1 MTVVALPAGDD
12 FRGSPFAGADVCA
25 EAGLSLPPGARR
37 PRFEHDVWDF
47 SDVIGLPVQMAPHAR
62 RLEFAPIANPAWRLV
77 AKELMLA
84 LLAPRHEAVA
94 TLPRA
99 SRTPLHLRTC
109 RGRLV
114 QLTGWLNWLD
124 AQGVVGL
131 GEVRD
136 GHCRAY
142 LAHRGHARDA
152 AGDIVGEFGPPI
164 RRAVAQAIVDLV
176 NYRELFS
183 ADRVER
189 TLRPWAGASPSAVAG
204 MPNGRDQNKTPP
216 LADTVLAPMLAAAL
230 YLTTTLGPPAAILA
244 RQARFA
250 TRTRSVLPTTTPTAV
265 EDIAGVLLAH
275 RHAGDPL
282 PRLSDHDQRARL
294 AAGWA
299 PDDPLLAVS
308 FDAVANEAGL
318 RQFDWPWLGSL
329 RAPAHETVAEVGT
342 ERRWGRD
349 AQAVPTAGGDA
360 QLPWTLPL
368 HGGEVVAVAGVV
380 RSACIIVI
388 AAISGMRAS
397 ELMELVVGCRRPP
410 EGSGDLVRYRLAS
423 KVVKGQ
429 PLGGTDDEW
438 VVIEAVHQAAGI
450 AEQLLDVARP
460 GDALFGRFGFRDRY
474 RWFRS
479 WVNGPAGTRLGLAPI
494 PDGNVTPRILRRTLA
509 IELAYRPGGVL
520 ATKIHLKHIS
530 VATTEGY
537 ASRPGGA
544 QAQLLAEIN
553 SHEQQRNLELV
564 LAEFRAYQQGVAPAG
579 PGARDLTGFFA
590 TVDRQLDQDPGA
602 PKVQGNDREVLTLL
616 SRRAATL
623 HLGAAN
629 YCWFSDPSK
638 ALCLKLAGT
647 PNAEKPLAGMCDSSR
662 CPQATHH
669 LGHRPVWADRA
680 ATTKVF
686 LDTLGPG
693 RRAERTRL
701 QGDYE
706 RARRVVTDIDAANE
720 PTVTQE

>member
-294 AAGWA
+294 AAGPGRPTTRCWPSALTRWPTRPASASSTGRGSVRCEPRRTRPWQRWA
-299 PDDPLLAVS
+299 PSD
-308 FDAVANEAGL
+308 G
-318 RQFDWPWLGSL
+318 
-329 RAPAHETVAEVGT
+329 
-342 ERRWGRD
+342 
-349 AQAVPTAGGDA
+349 
-360 QLPWTLPL
+360 
-368 HGGEVVAVAGVV
+368 GVV
-380 RSACIIVI
+380 TPKRF
-388 AAISGMRAS
+388 
-397 ELMELVVGCRRPP
+397 RP
-410 EGSGDLVRYRLAS
+410 
-423 KVVKGQ
+423 
-429 PLGGTDDEW
+429 
-438 VVIEAVHQAAGI
+438 
-450 AEQLLDVARP
+450 
-460 GDALFGRFGFRDRY
+460 
-474 RWFRS
+474 
-479 WVNGPAGTRLGLAPI
+479 PAGT
-494 PDGNVTPRILRRTLA
+494 
-509 IELAYRPGGVL
+509 
-520 ATKIHLKHIS
+520 
-530 VATTEGY
+530 
-537 ASRPGGA
+537 
-544 QAQLLAEIN
+544 
-553 SHEQQRNLELV
+553 
-564 LAEFRAYQQGVAPAG
+564 
-579 PGARDLTGFFA
+579 
-590 TVDRQLDQDPGA
+590 
-602 PKVQGNDREVLTLL
+602 
-616 SRRAATL
+616 
-623 HLGAAN
+623 
-629 YCWFSDPSK
+629 PS
-638 ALCLKLAGT
+638 C
-647 PNAEKPLAGMCDSSR
+647 
-662 CPQATHH
+662 
-669 LGHRPVWADRA
+669 
-680 ATTKVF
+680 
-686 LDTLGPG
+686 PG
-693 RRAERTRL
+693 RCLFT
-701 QGDYE
+701 
-706 RARRVVTDIDAANE
+706 AAKSS
-720 PTVTQE
+720 PSPG